1 MRKRFWVVVLAAIM
15 CAAGPASA
23 QLFDSAYVPDI
34 ETFMQIGGN
43 FSPQVS
49 EDGSVRCFTSR
60 MSGVN
65 QLYRM
70 TDQNWPMQVTVFTDG
85 IDFYS
90 LSHDGKWAI
99 VGAAVGGSEQTNLYL
114 VEVRTGIVKPLTDLD
129 NVQIADPTWT
139 YDDTKIFYRSNEAN
153 GRDFYVYEMDVK
165 TGRSRPVLTEP
176 GYNGPWIVSKDG
188 NWLVTY
194 LFASNVDNDLHLVN
208 LNDLTFENITPHE
221 GNANFY
227 AVDFSGDMKS
237 LYVISNDNDDGIARR
252 AKIDIESK
260 DIEFLESGTVWETEE
275 FEISEDGKT
284 MAWVVNEEGYARL
297 HLADMASG
305 EELPVPPLDGIIGG
319 VTFNGPDKIIFSFTG
334 PANPPDCWE
343 WNFRTETLDQWTYS
357 VTAGVD
363 LDLLVQPELVHI
375 PSIEGVQIGAY
386 LYLPPGSEKG
396 DKVPFI
402 VYAHGGPESQ
412 FRPTFIRNFQYF
424 ALNGFGVLAVN
435 PRGSAGYGQEFLDM
449 DNYKDRWKSVK
460 DYEMATR
467 WLIDQGYADP
477 DNIGVTGGSYG
488 GYMTLACITANPD
501 LYAAAIDIVGIA
513 NFVTFLRN
521 TADYRRHL
529 RESEYGP
536 LTDSAYLY
544 DISPVANVDKIKAP
558 LMIIHGENDPRVP
571 VGEARQMAQAISE
584 RGGIVDTLIFPD
596 EGHGVAKRS
605 NLLIQYRRM
614 VDFFKEH
621 LKDEKPLMEQ
631 TGG

>member
-1 MRKRFWVVVLAAIM
+1 MRKGFWAVVLIGVLSVVA
-15 CAAGPASA
+15 PASA
-23 QLFDSAYVPDI
+23 QMFDSAYVPDI

-43 FSPQVS
+43 YGPQVS
-49 EDGSVRCFTSR
+49 EDGSVLCFTSS

-65 QLYRM
+65 QLYRL
-70 TDQNWPMQVTVFTDG
+70 TDKGWPMQVTVFTDG

-90 LSHDGKWAI
+90 LSHNGKWAI

-114 VEVRTGIVKPLTDLD
+114 VEVRTGVVKALTDLD
-129 NVQIADPTWT
+129 GVQIADPTWT
-139 YDDTKIFYRSNEAN
+139 YDDSKIFYRSNEAN
-153 GRDFYVYEMDVK
+153 GTDFYVYEMDVK
-165 TGRSRPVLTEP
+165 TGQSRPILTEA
-176 GYNGPWIVSKDG
+176 GYNGPWVVSKDG
-188 NWLVTY
+188 KWLVTY
-194 LFASNVDNDLHLVN
+194 LFSSNVDNDLHLVN
-208 LNDLTFENITPHE
+208 LSDLTFEKLTPHE
-221 GNANFY
+221 GNANYY
-227 AVDFSGDMKS
+227 AVDFSDDMKS
-237 LYVISNDNDDGIARR
+237 LYILSNANEDGIARR
-252 AKIDIESK
+252 AKLDIASK
-260 DIEFLESGTVWETEE
+260 KIEFLESGTVWETEE
-275 FEISEDGKT
+275 FEISPEGKT

-297 HLADMASG
+297 HLADMATG
-305 EELPVPPLDGIIGG
+305 AELPVPPLDGIIGN
-319 VTFNGPDKIIFSFTG
+319 VSFSSPDEIIFTFTG
-334 PANPPDCWE
+334 PANPPDCWK
-343 WNFRTETLDQWTYS
+343 WNFRTKDLTQWTFAIS
-357 VTAGVD
+357 AGVD

-375 PSIEGVQIGAY
+375 PSIEDVQIGAY
-386 LYLPPGSEKG
+386 LYLPPGAKKG

-424 ALNGFGVLAVN
+424 ALNGFGILAVN

-449 DNYKDRWKSVK
+449 DNYKNRWKSVK

-467 WLIDQGYADP
+467 WIIDQGYADP
-477 DNIGVTGGSYG
+477 AHIGVTGGSYG

-513 NFVTFLRN
+513 NFVTFLKN

-544 DISPVANVDKIKAP
+544 EISPVANVDKIKAP

-571 VGEARQMAQAISE
+571 VGEARQMAEAISAQ
-584 RGGIVDTLIFPD
+584 GGIVDTLIFPD

-605 NLLIQYRRM
+605 NMLIQYRRM